1 MKLGRSSCIPHRS
14 RGRIPGMVFSCSSL
28 NLGLGFSLLEKGGA
42 NSVVPEVL
50 GQLPWIQLLLLGELG
65 LCPPLL
71 LHPPPAL
78 FPSAS
83 FPKCHSQR
91 GEAGY
96 GFGVPDRGSFPT
108 FLVSPRTKSLRSPRW
123 ACWAARAEAELRRSP
138 VLVTFQ
144 GDPGGRSIGI
154 CGQAGSGGSS
164 SVIHRSEKRSP
175 GRLSCHQSF

>member
-1 MKLGRSSCIPHRS
+1 MLVKLGGSGCIPRRS

-50 GQLPWIQLLLLGELG
+50 GRPPWIQLLLLGELG

-78 FPSAS
+78 FSSAS
-83 FPKCHSQR
+83 FPKRHSQR

-138 VLVTFQ
+138 SVSHSREILEA
-144 GDPGGRSIGI
+144 DPS
-154 CGQAGSGGSS
+154 GSAARPARG
-164 SVIHRSEKRSP
+164 EAA
-175 GRLSCHQSF
+175 Q